1 MNSFL
6 NKWLKIQKQEIAVFL
21 WTAGLLFLIRTSNI
35 LLNNFAETTFL
46 KRFGVEYLP
55 VVYAANSI
63 VTFVI
68 MGMIA
73 GVMRKMPSAR
83 LLGYLLIFCG
93 VSVFGLRFVVGTG
106 LDFVYPVLFL
116 LKSQYEAL
124 LGLIFWS
131 LANDLFN
138 TRQSKRLF
146 PLITAG
152 GVLGGIIGS
161 FGTPALADLINLN
174 NLMVAYLVSTCMAAT
189 IVWRMNTVFPTL
201 ALPERTARKAKKKT
215 SFKQEIKKILP
226 MAKKSTLLK
235 ILILL
240 TLLPNIM
247 IPILNYQ
254 FNYAVNEAF
263 TTEGGMLNFFGYFR
277 GVLNIISLVILL
289 FVGKIYSRWGLPVA
303 LMFHPANY
311 VLAFL
316 SFLLNFGVGS
326 AIYARISTQVLK
338 VTINNPAR
346 AILLGL
352 FPSELQPLVRP
363 FLRGTVV
370 RVGILTGSGIILL
383 AEGILHPKYL
393 SIAGIICGAGW
404 VMTSIWLKKVYS
416 NVLLGLVSDKVVDL
430 KSLEADDVGQL
441 FKDKGA
447 QVSLAS
453 ACRRATGK
461 TCVWYARMM
470 KEQGVEDLNQT
481 LLEIIPQ
488 KNGTTQIGL
497 LELLTREADDQ
508 AISVFDRLYDP
519 DKPTLNAALAR
530 TASRMPLSVSG
541 DFLKKLYSESDDV
554 WVKAQAMHGLYAN
567 DPDSYRPM
575 INKWLA
581 SEECMEKCA
590 GALAAGE
597 SGDKSYLY
605 KLGEMLKQEK
615 DQEVTSYIFMALN
628 RLEAPN
634 LQELIRTGLETEPQT
649 VPLEVLDD
657 YTLSD
662 DQSVRTMVNLL
673 GGESEELRSLA
684 QRKLKDAPTQHVGIL
699 IESLTLPNRGIRSAL
714 FSLLENMQVSDLDIM
729 AYARENLNRAYF
741 NLVYAQAL
749 AKIAKNPMISLLQDH
764 LLAKKTA
771 RVENILR
778 VLATQEEDSS
788 QMRIIM
794 RGLSSANAKLRS
806 NAVEALESMVGSYL
820 STAMLPLLE
829 DHNVNECIEVAKRQF
844 KIAMP
849 RTGDGQVFNKLLEQ
863 NDWLIQYLILC
874 VIAQDREISAFGFQD
889 KIKELAD
896 SDNPR
901 VREMA
906 TRLLDA
912 GYKELPLKEK
922 DMSQP
927 ITLSD
932 KILLLKGMDIFSG
945 LTIQE
950 LSAIASITEEERVK
964 AGQNIV
970 VEGEEG
976 ETMFLIISGKVA
988 VKKQADD
995 GRQVEIDTAMAGE
1008 YFGEMALFEDQLRSA
1023 TVTAQEDTG
1032 LLVLHKREFSE
1043 TVREFPQVALQIC
1056 KELSRRIR
1064 NLHGT
1069 IKRLEACSQ

>member
-1 MNSFL
+1 
-6 NKWLKIQKQEIAVFL
+6 
-21 WTAGLLFLIRTSNI
+21 
-35 LLNNFAETTFL
+35 
-46 KRFGVEYLP
+46 
-55 VVYAANSI
+55 
-63 VTFVI
+63 
-68 MGMIA
+68 
-73 GVMRKMPSAR
+73 
-83 LLGYLLIFCG
+83 
-93 VSVFGLRFVVGTG
+93 
-106 LDFVYPVLFL
+106 
-116 LKSQYEAL
+116 
-124 LGLIFWS
+124 
-131 LANDLFN
+131 
-138 TRQSKRLF
+138 
-146 PLITAG
+146 
-152 GVLGGIIGS
+152 
-161 FGTPALADLINLN
+161 
-174 NLMVAYLVSTCMAAT
+174 
-189 IVWRMNTVFPTL
+189 
-201 ALPERTARKAKKKT
+201 
-215 SFKQEIKKILP
+215 
-226 MAKKSTLLK
+226 
-235 ILILL
+235 
-240 TLLPNIM
+240 
-247 IPILNYQ
+247 
-254 FNYAVNEAF
+254 
-263 TTEGGMLNFFGYFR
+263 MLNFFGYFR

-289 FVGKIYSRWGLPVA
+289 FVGKLYSRWGLPVA

-383 AEGILHPKYL
+383 AEGVLHPKYL
-393 SIAGIICGAGW
+393 SIAGIICGLAW
-404 VMTSIWLKKVYS
+404 VLTSVWLKKVYS

-430 KSLEADDVGQL
+430 KSLEADDVDQL

-453 ACRRATGK
+453 ACRRASGK

-470 KEQGVEDLNQT
+470 KEQGMENLNQT
-481 LLEIIPQ
+481 LLDIITE
-488 KNGTTQIGL
+488 KNENTQVGL
-497 LELLTREADDQ
+497 LELITREAGDQ
-508 AISVFDRLYDP
+508 AIQVFEKLYDP
-519 DKPTLNAALAR
+519 EKPSLNAALAR
-530 TASRMPLSVSG
+530 TASRMPLSVSA
-541 DFLKKLYSESDDV
+541 DFLKKLYNESDDV
-554 WVKAQAMHGLYAN
+554 WVKAQAMHGLYAA
-567 DPDSYRPM
+567 DPDSHRPM

-581 SEECMEKCA
+581 SSECMEKCA

-597 SGDKSYLY
+597 SRDKSYLF
-605 KLGEMLKQEK
+605 KLEEMLKQET
-615 DQEVTSYIFMALN
+615 DQEVISYIFMALN
-628 RLEAPN
+628 QLEAPN
-634 LQELIRTGLETEPQT
+634 LQELIHSRLESEPQT

-673 GGESEELRSLA
+673 GGESEDLRNLA
-684 QRKLKDAPTQHVGIL
+684 QRKLQQAPSQHVGIL

-729 AYARENLNRAYF
+729 AYARDNLGRAYF
-741 NLVYAQAL
+741 NLVYAEAL
-749 AKIAKNPMISLLQDH
+749 KKEPQTPMTGLLRDH
-764 LLAKKTA
+764 LWAKKTA
-771 RVENILR
+771 RLENILR

-794 RGLSSANAKLRS
+794 RGLSSASAKLRS

-829 DHNVNECIEVAKRQF
+829 DHNADQCLEVAKKQF
-844 KIAMP
+844 KITMP
-849 RTGDGQVFNKLLEQ
+849 RKGDGYVFKNLLEQ
-863 NDWLIQYLILC
+863 NDWLTQYLVLC
-874 VIAQDREISAFGFQD
+874 AIWQNPD
-889 KIKELAD
+889 KSKETCQEKIEELAE
-896 SDNPR
+896 SENHW
-901 VREMA
+901 VKKMA
-906 TRLLDA
+906 RLLLDSVDM
-912 GYKELPLKEK
+912 ESHLKEK

-950 LSAIASITEEERVK
+950 LSAIASVTEEERFK
-964 AGQNIV
+964 AGANIV

-976 ETMFLIISGKVA
+976 ETMFLITSGKVA

-995 GRQVEIDTAMAGE
+995 GRQVEIDTATAGE

-1023 TVTAQEDTG
+1023 TVTAVEDTG

-1043 TVREFPQVALQIC
+1043 TVREFPQVALEIC

-1069 IKRLEACSQ
+1069 IKRLEACNL